1 MVLLVLFAFVAGAGT
16 ALSPC
21 VLPVLPAVLA
31 SAGSGGRRRPLGVIA
46 GLSATFTVA
55 IVALASLVDGVGL
68 PGGTVRTLAVL
79 VLLGFGVALL
89 VPRLAARVEAPLT
102 RLARFGAFEG
112 GFPPSNGAFGPPEAP
127 KRRRGDG
134 FWSGLLVG
142 AGLGFVYAPCAGPI
156 LAAVVSVSATQGASG
171 ELVAVALG
179 YAAGSALVLLLVA
192 YGGRRVLDRLRA
204 AGRGPAVQRVLGAV
218 MVATAV
224 AVAADLDVRF
234 QTALADDFPDVV
246 VNPTRALER
255 SDAVEDRLAD
265 LRGPPRFDE
274 TEAVKADRG
283 RRTAGLPVL
292 GRAPDFTG
300 NDRWFNTPG
309 NAPLDLDG
317 LRGRV
322 VLIDFWT
329 YTCINCIRTLP
340 YLRAWD
346 GRYRERGLTI
356 VGVHTPEFTFER
368 EAGNVRGAIAGNR
381 LRYPVAQDNEYA
393 TWSAWGNQYWPAK
406 YLIDAR
412 GRVRYAHFGEGAYEE
427 TEAAI
432 RALLAEAGADR
443 LGEMASARVET
454 ASPELATPE
463 TYLGHERAEGFVPG
477 PLRPG
482 YWRYAGVEELPPV
495 SFALS
500 GEWYVGAESA
510 TAVRDARI
518 EARVT
523 ARKVFLVLSSKGG
536 RRRDVEV
543 LLDGRPVA
551 AAEAGAD
558 VRDGRVTVRQE
569 RLYRLVSLP
578 RVEERRLTLR
588 VSPGVTGYAFT
599 FG

>member
-21 VLPVLPAVLA
+21 VLPVLPALLA

-46 GLSATFTVA
+46 GLAATFTVA

-68 PGGTVRTLAVL
+68 PDGTVRTLAVV
-79 VLLGFGVALL
+79 VLLGFGLALL
-89 VPRLAARVEAPLT
+89 VPSLAARVEAPLS
-102 RLARFGAFEG
+102 RLARFG
-112 GFPPSNGAFGPPEAP
+112 P
-127 KRRRGDG
+127 RGRGEG

-179 YAAGSALVLLLVA
+179 YAAGSALVLLLIA
-192 YGGRRVLDRLRA
+192 YGGRRLLDRLRA
-204 AGRGPAVQRVLGAV
+204 AGRGLAVQRTLGAV
-218 MVATAV
+218 MLATAV
-224 AVAADLDVRF
+224 AVATDLDVRF

-255 SDAVEDRLAD
+255 SGAVEDRLAE
-265 LRGPPRFDE
+265 LRGPSRFAE
-274 TEAVKADRG
+274 TQKPAG
-283 RRTAGLPVL
+283 SAGLPVL

-300 NDRWFNTPG
+300 NDRWFNTPA
-309 NAPLDLDG
+309 NAPLDLAD

-368 EAGNVRGAIAGNR
+368 EAENVERAIAQNR
-381 LRYPVAQDNEYA
+381 LRYPVAQDNEFA
-393 TWSAWGNQYWPAK
+393 TWDAWGNRYWPAK

-427 TEAAI
+427 TEASI
-432 RALLAEAGADR
+432 RALLAEAGAGR
-443 LGEMASARVET
+443 LGAMAQARVET
-454 ASPELATPE
+454 AAPELATPE
-463 TYLGHERAEGFVPG
+463 TYLGYERAEGFVPG

-482 YWRYAGVEELPPV
+482 FGRYETVGELPPV

-500 GEWYVGAESA
+500 GTWNVSRESA

-518 EARVT
+518 DARVT
-523 ARKVFLVLSSKGG
+523 ARKVFLVLSSAG
-536 RRRDVEV
+536 RRPRDVEV
-543 LLDGRPVA
+543 LLDGRRVGR
-551 AAEAGAD
+551 AEAGDD
-558 VRDGRVTVRQE
+558 VRSGRVTVREE

-578 RVEERRLTLR
+578 GVEDRRLTLR
-588 VSPGVTGYAFT
+588 VPAGVTGYAFT

>member
-1 MVLLVLFAFVAGAGT
+1 MVLLILFAFVAGAGT
-16 ALSPC
+16 ALTPC
-21 VLPVLPAVLA
+21 VLPVLPALLA
-31 SAGSGGRRRPLGVIA
+31 SAGSGGRRRPVGVIA
-46 GLSATFTVA
+46 GLTATFTLA

-68 PGGTVRTLAVL
+68 PDGTVRTLAVA
-79 VLLGFGVALL
+79 VLLVFGLTLL
-89 VPRLAARVEAPLT
+89 LPGVAARVEAPLS
-102 RLARFGAFEG
+102 RLARFG
-112 GFPPSNGAFGPPEAP
+112 PRS
-127 KRRRGDG
+127 RGDG
-134 FWSGLLVG
+134 FWSGLVVG

-179 YAAGSALVLLLVA
+179 YAAGSALVLLLIA

-218 MVATAV
+218 MVVTAV
-224 AVAADLDVRF
+224 AVATDLDVRF
-234 QTALADDFPDVV
+234 QTALADDFPAVL
-246 VNPTRALER
+246 VNPTRGLER

-265 LRGPPRFDE
+265 LRGGSRFEE
-274 TEAVKADRG
+274 TAEA
-283 RRTAGLPVL
+283 RTAGLPVL

-300 NDRWFNTPG
+300 NDRWWGTRA
-309 NAPLDLDG
+309 NAPLRLAD

-346 GRYRERGLTI
+346 GRYRDRGLTI
-356 VGVHTPEFTFER
+356 VGVHTPEFAFER
-368 EAGNVRGAIAGNR
+368 EADNVERAIAQNR

-432 RALLAEAGADR
+432 RALLAEAGADH
-443 LGEMASARVET
+443 LGPMAEARVET

-463 TYLGHERAEGFVPG
+463 TYLGYERAERFVPG
-477 PLRPG
+477 PPRPG
-482 YWRYAGVEELPPV
+482 FGRYEGVDELPPIH
-495 SFALS
+495 FALS
-500 GEWYVGAESA
+500 GAWRVSRESA

-523 ARKVFLVLSSKGG
+523 ARKVFLVLSSKG
-536 RRRDVEV
+536 RRRREVQV
-543 LLDGRPVA
+543 LLDGRPVGGG
-551 AAEAGAD
+551 EAGAD
-558 VRDGRVTVRQE
+558 VHGGRVSVREE

-578 RVEERRLTLR
+578 QVEDRRLTLR
-588 VSPGVTGYAFT
+588 VPAGVTGYAFT

>member
-1 MVLLVLFAFVAGAGT
+1 MVLLTLFAFVAGAGT

-21 VLPVLPAVLA
+21 VLPVLPALLA

-46 GLSATFTVA
+46 GLTATFTLA

-89 VPRLAARVEAPLT
+89 APRLAARVEAPLT
-102 RLARFGAFEG
+102 RLARFG
-112 GFPPSNGAFGPPEAP
+112 P
-127 KRRRGDG
+127 RRRGHG

-265 LRGPPRFDE
+265 LRGRPRFEE
-274 TEAVKADRG
+274 TEVVEADRG

-368 EAGNVRGAIAGNR
+368 EAGNVRGAIAANR

-454 ASPELATPE
+454 ADPELATPE

-477 PLRPG
+477 PLHPG
-482 YWRYAGVEELPPV
+482 YGRYEGVDELPPV

-536 RRRDVEV
+536 RRRDVDV
-543 LLDGRPVA
+543 LLDGRPVT

-558 VRDGRVTVRQE
+558 VSDGGVTVREE

-578 RVEERRLTLR
+578 RVEDRRLTLR
-588 VSPGVTGYAFT
+588 VPRGVTGYAFT

>member
-1 MVLLVLFAFVAGAGT
+1 MVLLVVFAFVAGAGT

-21 VLPVLPAVLA
+21 VLPVLPALLA

-46 GLSATFTVA
+46 GLAATFTIA

-68 PGGTVRTLAVL
+68 PGGTVRTLAVV
-79 VLLGFGVALL
+79 VLLAFGVALL
-89 VPRLAARVEAPLT
+89 VPSLAARVEAPLT
-102 RLARFGAFEG
+102 RLARFG
-112 GFPPSNGAFGPPEAP
+112 P
-127 KRRRGDG
+127 RGRGEG

-156 LAAVVSVSATQGASG
+156 LAAVVSVSATQGTSG

-179 YAAGSALVLLLVA
+179 YAAGSALVLLLIA
-192 YGGRRVLDRLRA
+192 YGGRRLLDRLRA

-224 AVAADLDVRF
+224 AVATDLDVRF
-234 QTALADDFPDVV
+234 QTALADDFPEAV

-255 SDAVEDRLAD
+255 SDAVEERLAD
-265 LRGPPRFDE
+265 LRGRPRFAE
-274 TEAVKADRG
+274 TESEPEPERAGATG

-292 GRAPDFTG
+292 GRAPDFAG
-300 NDRWFNTPG
+300 NDRWFNTRA
-309 NAPLDLDG
+309 NAPLDIEG

-329 YTCINCIRTLP
+329 YTCINCIRTFP

-346 GRYRERGLTI
+346 GRYRDDGLTI
-356 VGVHTPEFTFER
+356 VGVHTPEFAFEH
-368 EAGNVRGAIAGNR
+368 EADNVRDAIAANR

-432 RALLAEAGADR
+432 RALLAEAGRDR
-443 LGEMASARVET
+443 LGPMAEARVET
-454 ASPELATPE
+454 ADPELVTPE

-477 PLRPG
+477 PPRPG
-482 YWRYAGVEELPPV
+482 YGVYDAPEELEPV
-495 SFALS
+495 SFALD
-500 GEWYVGAESA
+500 GGWYVGQESA
-510 TAVRDARI
+510 TAVRAARI

-523 ARKVFLVLSSKGG
+523 ARKVFLVMSSKGG
-536 RRRDVEV
+536 RPRDVQV
-543 LLDGRPVA
+543 LLDGRPVT

-558 VRDGRVTVRQE
+558 VRGGRVRVGEE

-578 RVEERRLTLR
+578 RVEDRRLTLR
-588 VSPGVTGYAFT
+588 VPAGVTGYAFT

>member
-21 VLPVLPAVLA
+21 VLPVLPALLA

-46 GLSATFTVA
+46 GLTATFTIA
-55 IVALASLVDGVGL
+55 IVALASVVDGVGL
-68 PGGTVRTLAVL
+68 PGGTVRTLAVA

-89 VPRLAARVEAPLT
+89 VPSIAVRVEAPLS
-102 RLARFGAFEG
+102 RLARFG
-112 GFPPSNGAFGPPEAP
+112 P
-127 KRRRGDG
+127 RGRGEG

-204 AGRGPAVQRVLGAV
+204 AGRGPVVQRVLGAV

-224 AVAADLDVRF
+224 AVATDLDVRF
-234 QTALADDFPDVV
+234 QTALADDFPEVV

-255 SDAVEDRLAD
+255 SGAVEERLAD
-265 LRGPPRFDE
+265 LRGRPRFEE
-274 TEAVKADRG
+274 TNGERVVATG

-300 NDRWFNTPG
+300 NDRWFNTPA

-322 VLIDFWT
+322 VLVDFWT

-346 GRYRERGLTI
+346 GRYREHGLTI

-368 EAGNVRGAIAGNR
+368 EADNVRSAIAANR

-393 TWSAWGNQYWPAK
+393 TWSAWGNKYWPAK
-406 YLIDAR
+406 YLIDAH

-432 RALLAEAGADR
+432 RALLAEAGRDR
-443 LGEMASARVET
+443 LGPVAEARVDT
-454 ASPELATPE
+454 ADPELVTPE
-463 TYLGHERAEGFVPG
+463 TYLGFERAEGFVPG

-482 YWRYAGVEELPPV
+482 YGRYEAPEELPPV
-495 SFALS
+495 HFALS
-500 GEWYVGAESA
+500 GGWYVGQESA
-510 TAVRDARI
+510 SAVRDARI

-523 ARKVFLVLSSKGG
+523 ARKVFLVMSSKGG
-536 RRRDVEV
+536 RPRDVEV
-543 LLDGRPVA
+543 LLDGRPVRA
-551 AAEAGAD
+551 GEAGED
-558 VRDGRVTVRQE
+558 VRGGRVTVREE
-569 RLYRLVSLP
+569 RLYRLVSLA
-578 RVEERRLTLR
+578 RVEDRRLTLR
-588 VSPGVTGYAFT
+588 VPAGVTGYAFT

>member
-1 MVLLVLFAFVAGAGT
+1 MALLVLFAFLAGAGT

-46 GLSATFTVA
+46 GLTATFTIA

-68 PGGTVRTLAVL
+68 AGGTVRTLAVV
-79 VLLGFGVALL
+79 VLLGFGFALL
-89 VPRLAARVEAPLT
+89 VPSIAAQVEAPLS
-102 RLARFGAFEG
+102 RLARFG
-112 GFPPSNGAFGPPEAP
+112 P
-127 KRRRGDG
+127 RGRGEG
-134 FWSGLLVG
+134 FWSGLAVG

-171 ELVAVALG
+171 ELVTVALG
-179 YAAGSALVLLLVA
+179 YAAGSALVLLLIA
-192 YGGRRVLDRLRA
+192 YGGRRLLDRLRA

-224 AVAADLDVRF
+224 AVVTDLDVRF
-234 QTALADDFPDVV
+234 QTALADDFPEVV

-255 SDAVEDRLAD
+255 SDAVEERLAD
-265 LRGPPRFDE
+265 LRGRPRFEE
-274 TEAVKADRG
+274 TEAG
-283 RRTAGLPVL
+283 RPRRAGLPVL
-292 GRAPDFTG
+292 GSAPEFTG
-300 NDRWFNTPG
+300 NDRWFNTRADG
-309 NAPLDLDG
+309 PLSLDG

-346 GRYRERGLTI
+346 RRYRDSGLTI
-356 VGVHTPEFTFER
+356 VGVHTPEFAFER
-368 EAGNVRGAIAGNR
+368 EADNVREAIAANR

-432 RALLAEAGADR
+432 RALLAEAGRDR
-443 LGEMASARVET
+443 LGPPAEARVET
-454 ASPELATPE
+454 ADPELVTPE

-477 PLRPG
+477 PPRPG
-482 YWRYAGVEELPPV
+482 YGVYDAPGELRPV

-500 GEWYVGAESA
+500 GAWYVGQESA

-536 RRRDVEV
+536 RPRDVRV
-543 LLDGRPVA
+543 LLDGRPVGE
-551 AAEAGAD
+551 AEAGEDAGG
-558 VRDGRVTVRQE
+558 GRVTVREE

-578 RVEERRLTLR
+578 RVEDRRLTLR
-588 VSPGVTGYAFT
+588 VPAGVTGYAFT

>member
-21 VLPVLPAVLA
+21 VLPVLPALLA

-46 GLSATFTVA
+46 GLTATFTIA

-68 PGGTVRTLAVL
+68 PDGTVRTLAVL

-89 VPRLAARVEAPLT
+89 MPRLAARVEAPLT
-102 RLARFGAFEG
+102 RLARFGPRG
-112 GFPPSNGAFGPPEAP
+112 
-127 KRRRGDG
+127 RGDG
-134 FWSGLLVG
+134 FLSGLLVG

-171 ELVAVALG
+171 ELVAVALA

-265 LRGPPRFDE
+265 LRGRPRFEE
-274 TEAVKADRG
+274 TEALEAGAG
-283 RRTAGLPVL
+283 RRSAGLPVL

-309 NAPLDLDG
+309 NAPLDLEG

-368 EAGNVRGAIAGNR
+368 EADNVRGAIAANR

-482 YWRYAGVEELPPV
+482 YGLYAGVDELPPV

-500 GEWYVGAESA
+500 GGWHVGGESA

-558 VRDGRVTVRQE
+558 VRGGRVTVREE

-578 RVEERRLTLR
+578 GVEDRRLTLR
-588 VSPGVTGYAFT
+588 VPPGVTGYAFT

>member
-21 VLPVLPAVLA
+21 VLPVLPALLA

-46 GLSATFTVA
+46 GLTATFTIA

-68 PGGTVRTLAVL
+68 PGGTVRTLAVV

-89 VPRLAARVEAPLT
+89 VPSLAARVEAPLS
-102 RLARFGAFEG
+102 RLARFG
-112 GFPPSNGAFGPPEAP
+112 P
-127 KRRRGDG
+127 RGRGQG
-134 FWSGLLVG
+134 FWSGLVVG

-171 ELVAVALG
+171 ELLAVALG
-179 YAAGSALVLLLVA
+179 YAAGSALVLLLLS
-192 YGGRRVLDRLRA
+192 YGGRRLLDRLRA
-204 AGRGPAVQRVLGAV
+204 AGRGPVVQRVLGTV

-224 AVAADLDVRF
+224 AVATDLDVRF
-234 QTALADDFPDVV
+234 QTALADDFPEAI

-255 SDAVEDRLAD
+255 SDAVEERLAD
-265 LRGPPRFDE
+265 LGGRPRFEE
-274 TEAVKADRG
+274 TGAEAERAAATG
-283 RRTAGLPVL
+283 RPRTAGLPVL

-300 NDRWFNTPG
+300 NDRWFNTPAD
-309 NAPLDLDG
+309 APLELAG

-322 VLIDFWT
+322 VLVDFWT
-329 YTCINCIRTLP
+329 YTCINCIRTFP

-346 GRYRERGLTI
+346 ARYRKRGLTI
-356 VGVHTPEFTFER
+356 VGVHTPEFAFER
-368 EAGNVRGAIAGNR
+368 ESDNVREAIAANR

-432 RALLAEAGADR
+432 RALLAEAGRDR
-443 LGEMASARVET
+443 LGPVAEARVET
-454 ASPELATPE
+454 ADPELVTPE

-482 YWRYAGVEELPPV
+482 YGEYEAPAELQPV

-500 GEWYVGAESA
+500 GAWYVSSESA

-518 EARVT
+518 EARLT
-523 ARKVFLVLSSKGG
+523 ARKVFLVMSSKGG
-536 RRRDVEV
+536 RPRDVQV
-543 LLDGRPVA
+543 LLDGRPV
-551 AAEAGAD
+551 GALEGGED
-558 VRDGRVTVRQE
+558 VRGGRVSVREE

-578 RVEERRLTLR
+578 GVEDRRLTLR
-588 VSPGVTGYAFT
+588 VPAGVTGYAFT

>member
-1 MVLLVLFAFVAGAGT
+1 MVLLVVFAFVAGAGT

-21 VLPVLPAVLA
+21 VLPVLPALLA

-46 GLSATFTVA
+46 GLSATFTIA

-89 VPRLAARVEAPLT
+89 VPSLGARVEAPLS
-102 RLARFGAFEG
+102 RLARFGPRG
-112 GFPPSNGAFGPPEAP
+112 
-127 KRRRGDG
+127 RGDG
-134 FWSGLLVG
+134 FWSGVVVG

-179 YAAGSALVLLLVA
+179 YAAGSALVLLLIA
-192 YGGRRVLDRLRA
+192 YGGRRLLDRLRA
-204 AGRGPAVQRVLGAV
+204 AGRGPVVQRVLGAV

-224 AVAADLDVRF
+224 AVATDLDVRF
-234 QTALADDFPDVV
+234 QTALADDFPEVV

-255 SDAVEDRLAD
+255 SDAVEERLAD
-265 LRGPPRFDE
+265 LRGRPRFAETQAVE
-274 TEAVKADRG
+274 TEPG

-300 NDRWFNTPG
+300 NDRWFNTPA
-309 NAPLDLDG
+309 NAPLDLAG

-329 YTCINCIRTLP
+329 YTCINCIRTFP

-356 VGVHTPEFTFER
+356 VGVHTPEFAFER
-368 EAGNVRGAIAGNR
+368 EAGNVQGAIEANR

-412 GRVRYAHFGEGAYEE
+412 GRVRYAHFGEGAYVE

-443 LGEMASARVET
+443 LGAMANARVET

-482 YWRYAGVEELPPV
+482 YGRYEAPDELPPV
-495 SFALS
+495 RFALS
-500 GEWYVGAESA
+500 GGWYVGQESA

-523 ARKVFLVLSSKGG
+523 ARKTFLVLSSKGA
-536 RRRDVEV
+536 RPQDVEV
-543 LLDGRPVA
+543 LLDGRPVG

-558 VRDGRVTVRQE
+558 VRNGRVTVREE

-578 RVEERRLTLR
+578 RVEDRRLTLR
-588 VSPGVTGYAFT
+588 VPPGVTGYAFT

>member
-1 MVLLVLFAFVAGAGT
+1 MALLVLFAFLAGAGT

-46 GLSATFTVA
+46 GLTATFTIA
-55 IVALASLVDGVGL
+55 IVALASLVNGVGL
-68 PGGTVRTLAVL
+68 AGGTVRTLAVV

-89 VPRLAARVEAPLT
+89 VPSIAARVEAPLS
-102 RLARFGAFEG
+102 RLARFG
-112 GFPPSNGAFGPPEAP
+112 P
-127 KRRRGDG
+127 RGRGEG
-134 FWSGLLVG
+134 FWSGLAVG

-171 ELVAVALG
+171 ELVAVALA
-179 YAAGSALVLLLVA
+179 YAAGSALVLLLIA
-192 YGGRRVLDRLRA
+192 YGGRRLLDRLRA
-204 AGRGPAVQRVLGAV
+204 AGRGPVVQRVLGAV

-224 AVAADLDVRF
+224 AVATDLDVRF
-234 QTALADDFPDVV
+234 QTALADDFPEVV

-255 SDAVEDRLAD
+255 SGAVEERLAD
-265 LRGPPRFDE
+265 LRGRPRFE
-274 TEAVKADRG
+274 EAEARPS
-283 RRTAGLPVL
+283 RMAGLPVL
-292 GRAPDFTG
+292 GNAPEFTG
-300 NDRWFNTPG
+300 NDRWFNTRA
-309 NAPLDLDG
+309 NAPLSLDG

-346 GRYRERGLTI
+346 GRYRDSGLTI
-356 VGVHTPEFTFER
+356 VGVHTPEFAFER
-368 EAGNVRGAIAGNR
+368 EADNVREAIAANR
-381 LRYPVAQDNEYA
+381 LRYPVALDNEYA

-432 RALLAEAGADR
+432 RALLAEAGRDR
-443 LGEMASARVET
+443 LGPPAEARVET
-454 ASPELATPE
+454 ADPELVTPE
-463 TYLGHERAEGFVPG
+463 TYLGHERAAGFVPG
-477 PLRPG
+477 PPRPG
-482 YWRYAGVEELPPV
+482 YGVYDAPGELRPV

-500 GEWYVGAESA
+500 GAWYVGRESA

-536 RRRDVEV
+536 RPRDVRV
-543 LLDGRPVA
+543 LLDGRPVGES
-551 AAEAGAD
+551 EAGEDA
-558 VRDGRVTVRQE
+558 RGGRVTVREE

-578 RVEERRLTLR
+578 RVEDRRLTLR
-588 VSPGVTGYAFT
+588 VPAGVTGYAFT

>member
-1 MVLLVLFAFVAGAGT
+1 VVLLVLFAFVAGAGT
-16 ALSPC
+16 ALTPC
-21 VLPVLPAVLA
+21 VLPVLPALLA

-46 GLSATFTVA
+46 GLTASFTVA

-68 PGGTVRTLAVL
+68 PDGTVRTLAVV
-79 VLLGFGVALL
+79 VLLGFGLTLL
-89 VPRLAARVEAPLT
+89 VPSLAARIEAPLS
-102 RLARFGAFEG
+102 RLARFG
-112 GFPPSNGAFGPPEAP
+112 P
-127 KRRRGDG
+127 RGRGEG
-134 FWSGLLVG
+134 FWSGMLVG

-156 LAAVVSVSATQGASG
+156 LAAVISVSATQGTSG
-171 ELVAVALG
+171 ELVTVALG
-179 YAAGSALVLLLVA
+179 YAAGSALVLLLFA
-192 YGGRRVLDRLRA
+192 YGGRRLLDGLRA
-204 AGRGPAVQRVLGAV
+204 AGRGPVVQRTLGAV

-224 AVAADLDVRF
+224 AVAGDLDVRF
-234 QTALADDFPDVV
+234 QTAIADDLPAFLT
-246 VNPTRALER
+246 NPTRGLER
-255 SDAVEDRLAD
+255 SGAVEDRLAE
-265 LRGPPRFDE
+265 LRGRPRFEE
-274 TEAVKADRG
+274 TASAAGLSDRLEADAGG
-283 RRTAGLPVL
+283 REAGLPVL

-300 NDRWFNTPG
+300 NDRWFNTP
-309 NAPLDLDG
+309 AEVPFRLAD

-346 GRYRERGLTI
+346 GRYRDRGLTI
-356 VGVHTPEFTFER
+356 VGVHTPEFAFEH
-368 EAGNVRGAIAGNR
+368 EAGNVEAAIADNR

-443 LGEMASARVET
+443 LGEMAEARVET
-454 ASPELATPE
+454 ASPELKTPE
-463 TYLGHERAEGFVPG
+463 TYLGYERAEGFLGG

-482 YWRYAGVEELPPV
+482 AERYPDVDRLPPV
-495 SFALS
+495 RFALAGNWFVAREFAMAL
-500 GEWYVGAESA
+500 GES
-510 TAVRDARI
+510 RI

-523 ARKVFLVLSSKGG
+523 ARKVFLVMSSRGERP
-536 RRRDVEV
+536 RRVEV
-543 LLDGRPVA
+543 LLDGRPV
-551 AAEAGAD
+551 GAFESGED
-558 VRDGRVTVRQE
+558 VTAGRVTVSEE

-578 RVEERRLTLR
+578 NVQDRRLTLR
-588 VSPGVTGYAFT
+588 VPRGVTGYAFT